1 MGRNFKDKNEYG
13 VETMK
18 DGRPMPVEYLLVD
31 VPAGMPKEPHA
42 TFHIL
47 SSKGYPFPNE
57 NRDIIGELQVRFSL

>member
-1 MGRNFKDKNEYG
+1 
-13 VETMK
+13 MK

-57 NRDIIGELQVRFSL
+57 NRDIIGELQVRFNP